1 MSHLRSGSIELH
13 GVTRS
18 YRLLVERNFTLK
30 ETLVRRRRVRARTLM
45 ALSDVDLVV
54 SPGTSLGIVGPN
66 GAGKS
71 TMLKLIA
78 GILPPNSGTV
88 KTTGR
93 VVSLLEL
100 GAGFHPDFTGRE
112 NAILNASI
120 HGVSRG
126 EIDERMERIIEFA
139 ELQNFIDAPVRVY
152 SSGMYARLGFA
163 VASELE
169 PDILLLDEIL
179 AVGDISFQN
188 KCLSRIAEFQR
199 SGVTIVFVSHAA
211 AAVERV
217 CDRAIWLSGGSI
229 QADGRPADVLRAYHQ
244 NESGETTNS
253 VRIDKSADWYV
264 ARILAVRCRDADQMS
279 TDRIISGS
287 PVDVEI
293 GYETATTAPIVIS
306 LVLRTVDGAIVG
318 GVDSRADLASRS
330 YDHGPHTATFSV
342 PQFPLL
348 DGRFFIDVTL
358 STAAGEILQTI
369 ERAIELTVFPDGRG
383 VGPVAFRG
391 DWSVESA
398 RPEYTDATQEAPSA
412 P

>member
-1 MSHLRSGSIELH
+1 MSHLRRGSIELR

-30 ETLVRRRRVRARTLM
+30 ETLVRRRRVQARTLM

-54 SPGTSLGIVGPN
+54 TPGTSLGIVGPN

-78 GILPPNSGTV
+78 GILPPNAGTV

-126 EIDERMERIIEFA
+126 EIDQRMERIIEFA

-179 AVGDISFQN
+179 AVGDISFQS

-229 QADGRPADVLRAYHQ
+229 QADGRPVDVLRAYHQ
-244 NESGETTNS
+244 NESGETTDS
-253 VRIDKSADWYV
+253 VRIDRSADWYL
-264 ARILAVRCRDADQMS
+264 ARILAVRCRDADQMA

-287 PVDVEI
+287 PVDFEI

-306 LVLRTVDGAIVG
+306 LVLRTVDGAVVG

-330 YDHGPHTATFSV
+330 YDHGLHTATFSV

-348 DGRFFIDVTL
+348 DGRFSIDVTL

-391 DWSVESA
+391 DWTVESA

>member
-1 MSHLRSGSIELH
+1 MSHPGKGSIKLR

-18 YRLLVERNFTLK
+18 YRLLVERNLTLK
-30 ETLVRRRRVRARTLM
+30 ETLVRRRRVTARTLM
-45 ALSDVDLVV
+45 ALNDVDLEVA
-54 SPGTSLGIVGPN
+54 PGTSLGVIGPN

-71 TMLKLIA
+71 TLLKLIA
-78 GILPPNSGTV
+78 GILPPNAGTV
-88 KTTGR
+88 STTGR

-120 HGVSRG
+120 HGVSRS
-126 EIDERMERIIEFA
+126 EIDRRMERIIEFA
-139 ELQNFIDAPVRVY
+139 ELRNFIDVPVRAY

-217 CDRAIWLSGGSI
+217 CDRAIWLSGGAI
-229 QADGRPADVLRAYHQ
+229 QADGRPTDVLRAYHQ
-244 NESGETTNS
+244 SESDETTDA
-253 VRIDKSADWYV
+253 VRINRSVEWYL
-264 ARILAVRCRDADQMS
+264 ARIVAFRCRDGDQMT
-279 TDRIISGS
+279 TDRIVSGS
-287 PVDVEI
+287 PVEFEI

-306 LVLRTVDGAIVG
+306 LVLRTVDGAVVG

-330 YDHGPHTATFSV
+330 YDHGLHTATFSIH
-342 PQFPLL
+342 QFPLL
-348 DGRFFIDVTL
+348 DGRFSIDVTL
-358 STAAGEILQTI
+358 STAAGEVLQTI
-369 ERAIELTVFPDGRG
+369 ERVIELTVFPDGRG

-398 RPEYTDATQEAPSA
+398 QPEYTDATQEAPSA

>member
-1 MSHLRSGSIELH
+1 MSHPGKGSIELR

-18 YRLLVERNFTLK
+18 YRLLVERNLTLK

-45 ALSDVDLVV
+45 ALNDVDLEVA
-54 SPGTSLGIVGPN
+54 PGTSLGVIGPN

-71 TMLKLIA
+71 TLLKLIA

-88 KTTGR
+88 STTGR

-120 HGVSRG
+120 HGVSRS
-126 EIDERMERIIEFA
+126 EIDRRMEPIIEFA
-139 ELQNFIDAPVRVY
+139 ELRNFIDAPVRAY

-199 SGVTIVFVSHAA
+199 RGVTIVFVSHAA
-211 AAVERV
+211 ASVERV
-217 CDRAIWLSGGSI
+217 CNRAIWLSGGSI
-229 QADGRPADVLRAYHQ
+229 HADGRPADVLRAYHQ
-244 NESGETTNS
+244 NESVETTHS
-253 VRIDKSADWYV
+253 ARIDDNANWYL
-264 ARILAVRCRDADQMS
+264 ARIVAIRCRGGDQMV
-279 TDRIISGS
+279 TDRVISGS
-287 PVDVEI
+287 PVDIEV

-306 LVLRTVDGAIVG
+306 LVVRTVDGVVVG

-330 YDHGPHTATFSV
+330 YDHGLHTATFSM

-348 DGRFFIDVTL
+348 DGRFSIDVSL

-391 DWSVESA
+391 DWGVE
-398 RPEYTDATQEAPSA
+398 ATPAEHTGATLEAPSA